1 MDALT
6 LYISIGRPD
15 ALGYTPVS
23 VNGKPSHWRI
33 KRVGL
38 HPYAHYEVCF
48 RGLKL
53 DDVGRYEEAKRRL
66 LRLIEE
72 Q

>member
-1 MDALT
+1 MDILT
-6 LYISIGRPD
+6 LRISIGKPD
-15 ALGYTPVS
+15 ALGYTSVS
-23 VNGKPSHWRI
+23 VNGMPSHWRI

-38 HPYAHYEVCF
+38 HPYAHYDVCF

-53 DDVGRYEEAKRRL
+53 DSVGRYDEAKRRL
-66 LRLIEE
+66 LKLIQE